1 MAKKQKEQP
10 QKVTINDVD
19 YNVDDLTQE
28 QIAMVNHVADLDRK
42 ISSSQFN
49 IDQLNVG
56 RGAFMNMLTDSLK
69 DEVEEA
75 EEVVDW
81 LVAWPCVEAHR
92 ENFVAREQS
101 IELIECEAAASR
113 TAGLDEA
120 VRL

>member
-19 YNVDDLTQE
+19 YNVDDLTQK

-56 RGAFMNMLTDSLK
+56 RGAFMNMLTEALK
-69 DEVEEA
+69 VEEA
-75 EEVVDW
+75 E
-81 LVAWPCVEAHR
+81 VA
-92 ENFVAREQS
+92 
-101 IELIECEAAASR
+101 
-113 TAGLDEA
+113 
-120 VRL
+120 